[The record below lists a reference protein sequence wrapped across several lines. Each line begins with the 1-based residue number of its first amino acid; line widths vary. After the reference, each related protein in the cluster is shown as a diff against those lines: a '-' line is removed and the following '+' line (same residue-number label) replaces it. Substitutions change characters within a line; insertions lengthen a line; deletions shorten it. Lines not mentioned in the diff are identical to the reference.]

1 MAWFGQPVG
10 RLRRYTEDFF
20 LQHPPATVAEAG
32 AKITELTGIER
43 KPTQVRAF
51 LKRLGMKPRKVAAI
65 PARADLQAQ
74 QEFKERVLEP
84 KLEAAKAGQRAVFF
98 VDASHFV
105 LAAFLGVV
113 WCFARLFVKAPSGRQ
128 RFNVLGALNAVSHE
142 MVTVTNDT
150 YSTAV
155 EVCQLLDKLAALNLG
170 LPISVILDNARYQHC
185 ALVEE
190 HARRLGI
197 ELLFLPGYSPNLN
210 LIERFWRY
218 VKKDCLYSKYYPNFA
233 GFKAAI
239 IRSIADAQGKNKAK
253 LTSLLTLRFQVL
265 DASAAA

>member
-1 MAWFGQPVG
+1 M
-10 RLRRYTEDFF
+10 
-20 LQHPPATVAEAG
+20 AEAG